1 MDDFESAGTLKE
13 YTGEEKIQI
22 RISRLETELMNG
34 IFKKHAIVKSD
45 LKILVLEDDRN
56 DADLLLREL
65 KKSGLSFTSHI
76 VQAREEY
83 EKALDHYEPDLILSD
98 YSLPAFN
105 AVTAF
110 RIKQNKRPNI
120 PFIIVSGIIGEENA
134 VELIKNGVTDY
145 ALKDKLF
152 TLSQK
157 IDRALKDTE
166 EREEKKITAE
176 KLKIQSAELI
186 IANKELLRLN
196 QHLEN
201 RVFERTGELERLI
214 YELKDL
220 SLSKDKLLAVISH
233 DLRNPLAVL
242 LLASEELNSEAD
254 NPIFDPIQP
263 YVKIIHRSSINIL
276 DQLNELVIWA
286 KTQQDKAAL
295 NLEKINLFSA
305 VNQSF
310 ELLKAN
316 ANQKNIDLKNKIP
329 SDLFVQ
335 TDALLLRSILQNLVT
350 NSIKYSMQGGL
361 IIVTAQCADK
371 GIEVGI
377 IDSGIGMDDKTRQN
391 LFIKSNLASAA
402 GTNNEMG
409 SGLGLI
415 LVKDFVSQLGGTIR
429 VESEIKKG
437 TRIYFTLPPH

>member
-1 MDDFESAGTLKE
+1 M
-13 YTGEEKIQI
+13 
-22 RISRLETELMNG
+22 
-34 IFKKHAIVKSD
+34 KSNF
-45 LKILVLEDDRN
+45 KILVLEDDRN

-76 VQAREEY
+76 VQAKEEY

-201 RVFERTGELERLI
+201 RVFERTGELEKLI

-295 NLEKINLFSA
+295 NLEKINLFLA

-310 ELLKAN
+310 ELLIAN
-316 ANQKNIDLKNKIP
+316 ANQKNIVLKNKVP
-329 SDLFVQ
+329 LDLFVQ
-335 TDALLLRSILQNLVT
+335 ADVLILRSILQNLVT
-350 NSIKYSMQGGL
+350 NSIKYSLQGGFV
-361 IIVTAQCADK
+361 IVTAQCVDK
-371 GIEVGI
+371 WIEVCI
-377 IDSGIGMDDKTRQN
+377 IDSGIGMNDKTKQN
-391 LFIKSNLASAA
+391 LFIKSNLVSAA